1 MTHENRVGLE
11 LDKVVPFQYWKKLRG
26 RIVTGGE
33 GGGWVQ
39 LYNKHEGRT
48 FELTDRDIKE
58 KIMEPTQKRTTETF
72 KISGNWSAQSKQLK
86 EKYPQL
92 TDSDLKFEPG
102 KEEELLTR
110 LQSRLHKNRQEVIA
124 VIGHTQL
131 ERV

>member
-1 MTHENRVGLE
+1 
-11 LDKVVPFQYWKKLRG
+11 
-26 RIVTGGE
+26 
-33 GGGWVQ
+33 
-39 LYNKHEGRT
+39 
-48 FELTDRDIKE
+48 
-58 KIMEPTQKRTTETF
+58 MEPTQKRTTETF

-86 EKYPQL
+86 EKNPQL